1 MDREMQEHGAGRRR
15 IQSVSVGFRLVRALE
30 AAGEPLT
37 LTQVAAAAEMQ
48 TSNAH
53 LYLASY
59 VHEGLVRQDPK
70 TSRYELGPYAL
81 QLGIAALRRLDVV
94 ALAREELQRLT
105 QQTGEAA
112 HFSIWS
118 NRGPCIVAS
127 EDGRRQLPVTSRLGF
142 VLPLLSTATGRIFLA
157 HLPRTDTLRL
167 LQEEQAQSLISDTEV
182 EALIDSIRE
191 GRVAYTE
198 NMLNIGLA
206 ALAVPVIDFAEKL
219 QGALTIIGPSTAIP
233 MDLSSQPARALSN
246 SAEAI
251 CTRLG
256 KLVR

>member
-1 MDREMQEHGAGRRR
+1 MNRDMQEHGAGRRR

-30 AAGEPLT
+30 TAGKPLT
-37 LTQVAAAAEMQ
+37 LTQVAAAADMQ
-48 TSNAH
+48 TSSAH

-94 ALAREELQRLT
+94 SLAREELQRLA

-118 NRGPCIVAS
+118 NRGPCIVVS

-142 VLPLLSTATGRIFLA
+142 ILPLLSTATGRIFLA
-157 HLPRTDTLRL
+157 HLPRPDTMKLV
-167 LQEEQAQSLISDTEV
+167 QEEQAQSAIPDAHV
-182 EALIDSIRE
+182 EALIASIRE
-191 GRVAYTE
+191 QGISYTE

-206 ALAVPVIDFAEKL
+206 ALAVPVLDFADKL
-219 QGALTIIGPSTAIP
+219 QGALTLLGPSSAGRTV
-233 MDLSSQPARALSN
+233 MSSPHARELHA
-246 SAEAI
+246 SAATI
-251 CTRLG
+251 SRRLG
-256 KLVR
+256 RP